1 MARPLHPRLRL
12 TPSVRYAEITRPILG
27 LAPSGPL
34 QAAFKSAPGR
44 FVLAVPALSGGS
56 AATNVPVS
64 LASTGLPWPVDP
76 DNAVLLGSR

>member
-12 TPSVRYAEITRPILG
+12 TPSVRYADT
-27 LAPSGPL
+27 LAAS
-34 QAAFKSAPGR
+34 
-44 FVLAVPALSGGS
+44 ALSGES
-56 AATNVPVS
+56 ASTNVPVG

>member
-12 TPSVRYAEITRPILG
+12 TPSVRYADT
-27 LAPSGPL
+27 LAAS
-34 QAAFKSAPGR
+34 
-44 FVLAVPALSGGS
+44 ALSDGS

-64 LASTGLPWPVDP
+64 LASTGLPWPVAP